1 MLDRRVVG
9 NGTVVPQSLWIP
21 SNVTDRTRHVQD
33 AELRLPIF
41 FLNMDGRLGLPLD
54 AAVIGRCDT
63 LSNAQFPA
71 PLGPQVTTHIRIG
84 VSDIFGAVV
93 DYFFLADSVAT
104 FSGVVIASSSD
115 KFKSVTKGLSTIP
128 SLFPSLRST

>member
-33 AELRLPIF
+33 AELQLPIF

-71 PLGPQVTTHIRIG
+71 PLGPQVTTYIRIG
-84 VSDIFGAVV
+84 VSDIFGGVV
-93 DYFFLADSVAT
+93 VFFLTDSVAT

>member
-1 MLDRRVVG
+1 M
-9 NGTVVPQSLWIP
+9 
-21 SNVTDRTRHVQD
+21 
-33 AELRLPIF
+33 PIF

-63 LSNAQFPA
+63 LLNGQFPA
-71 PLGPQVTTHIRIG
+71 PLGPQVTTYIRIG
-84 VSDIFGAVV
+84 VSDIFGVV
-93 DYFFLADSVAT
+93 IILFTDSVAT

-115 KFKSVTKGLSTIP
+115 KFKSVTKDLSTIP